1 MQHNAYFTD
10 VFTSN
15 GVTFEFFY
23 TKQNGNRWAVR
34 ASIAT
39 AQGGIEFYAVTHEHP
54 ESLEALIATHRHH
67 VADIVASWA
76 TALKPKGQ
84 HND

>member
-15 GVTFEFFY
+15 GVTFQFFY
-23 TKQNGNRWAVR
+23 TKQNGNRWVVR

-39 AQGGIEFYAVTHEHP
+39 AQGGIEFYTGTDEHP

-67 VADIVASWA
+67 VADLVASWA
-76 TALKPKGQ
+76 TALKPKGH